1 VSKYEITVNGTQF
14 VVEVGD
20 VTASPVQVV
29 VNGVPKTVTFGAA
42 AQAAPAPAAAASAPA
57 PAPEAEAAPAPAP
70 VAAGAVEGE
79 VVKAPMPGKVLSVTV
94 AVGDTIADGDTVCT
108 VEAMKMEMPIA
119 STSAGTV
126 KAIHVAVGANVAFD
140 DALVTIG

>member
-1 VSKYEITVNGTQF
+1 VNKYEITVNGTQF

-20 VTASPVQVV
+20 VTTSPVQVV

-42 AQAAPAPAAAASAPA
+42 AAAPMAPVAAAAPAPQP
-57 PAPEAEAAPAPAP
+57 EAAPVPP
-70 VAAGAVEGE
+70 GAVSGE

-94 AVGDTIADGDTVCT
+94 SVGDSIANGDTVCT